1 MAATLRDFDM
11 PDSAALLE
19 KAKSDIHQKVS
30 DKDTEEHSR
39 N

>member
-11 PDSAALLE
+11 ADSAALLE
-19 KAKSDIHQKVS
+19 KAKSDIHQKMT
-30 DKDTEEHSR
+30 DKDAEERSR